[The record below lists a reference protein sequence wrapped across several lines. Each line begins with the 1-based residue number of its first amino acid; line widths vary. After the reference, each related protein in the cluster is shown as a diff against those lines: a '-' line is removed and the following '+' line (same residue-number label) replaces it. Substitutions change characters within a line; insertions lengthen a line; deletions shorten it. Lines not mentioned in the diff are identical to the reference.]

1 MFGLLQITCILL
13 FELIYMVVPEEVYLN
28 NNLLHMSFKVGW
40 LCILP
45 NIIKRNFR
53 SDMVD
58 WIVDCEVLL
67 MSPTTLFLFIF
78 TRFLL

>member
-1 MFGLLQITCILL
+1 MFGLLQIICILL

-58 WIVDCEVLL
+58 WIVDCELL
-67 MSPTTLFLFIF
+67 SMSQTTLFLFIF
-78 TRFLL
+78 TRFLK

>member
-1 MFGLLQITCILL
+1 MFGLLQIICILL

-45 NIIKRNFR
+45 NIIKRNFT

-58 WIVDCEVLL
+58 WIVDCELL
-67 MSPTTLFLFIF
+67 SMSQTTLFLFIF
-78 TRFLL
+78 TRFLK

>member
-1 MFGLLQITCILL
+1 MFGLLQIICILL

-28 NNLLHMSFKVGW
+28 YNFLHMSFKVRW

-58 WIVDCEVLL
+58 WIVDCELL
-67 MSPTTLFLFIF
+67 LISQTT
-78 TRFLL
+78 